1 MSTLSIHI
9 PQVYQTP
16 VACSLLLV
24 ISGGRKSKLHVG
36 VTTNRK
42 TNPRYG
48 SKTAITKQISLT
60 FPPWVLVSSSIKR
73 RIYTLVRLQTFKVGR
88 DQRSF
93 FFFTHTYLFIFS
105 PKCQRSFLFIIIIFC
120 WKTMACQRLTHLQR
134 QYAHYLKR
142 WSLCWKAISL

>member
-60 FPPWVLVSSSIKR
+60 FPP
-73 RIYTLVRLQTFKVGR
+73 
-88 DQRSF
+88 
-93 FFFTHTYLFIFS
+93 
-105 PKCQRSFLFIIIIFC
+105 
-120 WKTMACQRLTHLQR
+120 
-134 QYAHYLKR
+134 
-142 WSLCWKAISL
+142 